1 MANTTVNPY
10 TNLKMWLRYEMLDI
24 DAIIEAIDRR
34 SAIEKIKKELLKK
47 LDDEQKQSNK
57 IKDGKMTFSTFYKN
71 TSEKASTLEEVRAK
85 IKKLTRESDIYTR
98 LDQIIVLQLNQAAIQ
113 FFKERKLLLY
123 YKAMKLF
130 S

>member
-47 LDDEQKQSNK
+47 LDDEQK
-57 IKDGKMTFSTFYKN
+57 
-71 TSEKASTLEEVRAK
+71 
-85 IKKLTRESDIYTR
+85 
-98 LDQIIVLQLNQAAIQ
+98 
-113 FFKERKLLLY
+113 
-123 YKAMKLF
+123 
-130 S
+130 

>member
-1 MANTTVNPY
+1 
-10 TNLKMWLRYEMLDI
+10 
-24 DAIIEAIDRR
+24 
-34 SAIEKIKKELLKK
+34 
-47 LDDEQKQSNK
+47 
-57 IKDGKMTFSTFYKN
+57 MTFSTFYKN